1 MKLYL
6 KLGCYDLFDMGMIL
20 DMVDSTGLNRFCW
33 LLDSGIPPHFAGHE
47 LRTPQ
52 CAAKLLHPGQQR
64 CGKATMSWSFFL
76 EKPWFF
82 PHVWY
87 VSPRVVGSTCQAWG
101 STRATPTAAHGRGRR
116 AALCEAWYHA
126 PWGENRPVFGDAK
139 RHFWVSDLFFCLIR
153 LIWLCPLVFR
163 KFVWDD
169 SYIGWGVA
177 NQYWNWG
184 VDAACGGRI
193 PRFQ

>member
-1 MKLYL
+1 MICLIWVWYL
-6 KLGCYDLFDMGMIL
+6 IWLIPLVLIVFVDCWTAVFPHILPGMNSEL
-20 DMVDSTGLNRFCW
+20 HNV
-33 LLDSGIPPHFAGHE
+33 PPSYCT
-47 LRTPQ
+47 LVN
-52 CAAKLLHPGQQR
+52 KDR
-64 CGKATMSWSFFL
+64 CGKATISWSFFL

-82 PHVWY
+82 PHVWYVWY

-139 RHFWVSDLFFCLIR
+139 RHFWVSDLFFGLIR

-184 VDAACGGRI
+184 VDAACGRRI